1 MGIFSLNKGDQ
12 ELNSNTQTV
21 NVYGERNDSNTLY
34 TVSMSNRTI
43 SRANNTDTENV
54 CPIKPPFPSMEI
66 DVAEPIIFNDITRPQ
81 NKNKSGQKRNFED
94 VEKHIQ
100 NMLQEVR
107 KKCCFDNLVKNQQQN
122 ASSVMAHVTVRENP
136 VNNTSFVQ
144 TPLVEESSVTNASYV
159 QTALVEENPV
169 TNASFVQTSL
179 VEESSVTNAS
189 YVQTALVEENPVT
202 NASFVQTPMVEEN
215 SVTNTFVQTPL
226 FEENSVT
233 NASFVQTPLV
243 EENSKSDG
251 VIQDQNTTSCLPAED
266 DDDDD
271 TTPTVEK
278 PRQAENTSGK
288 WLIPILERFNIEI
301 LKATVFVTKLPEKLK
316 SRHQDTRRLNAVS
329 ETNYVDACT
338 GKQNIADNAVVQDCR
353 RVVNSDIISSAVK
366 KLRKRMRLKL
376 SPSTR
381 ETNKK
386 NESSNPGSYISAPI
400 TRSKAAQMS
409 KQSNKSPIGEKK
421 SDSCNSKVKFISNKK
436 KRLCRRK
443 QKFGKEANEPK
454 EKICN
459 TNNEHEIDDG
469 DQTNLDK
476 SKTLKMTKSK
486 AKAKNDTETMATRK
500 TVKRKLAFD
509 KETDE
514 FENDIIKK
522 RSRSMKITKDA
533 NEIVQ
538 CKQTAKGKLHSDETD
553 EAKVKI
559 QDNNVMIS
567 KLETDSEEQWN
578 PVNRK
583 RKKKINSKA
592 NAEAIIETIPS
603 EQSESNLN
611 KKGKKKTRPRIEK
624 NSKQIMKPTII
635 ETIPSEQSESNFSK
649 KGKKKTRPRIEKNSK
664 QIMKT
669 RTKSGKKKLE
679 PKIKALKKLSEP
691 NMAKSKPLNDA
702 KVTFR
707 LVTEPAEQKIL
718 KLKAEALRK
727 FHAVKTCGYCHM
739 TVPRRKYTYHVK
751 VHHPYTC
758 AKCRLLFSTKV
769 RILIGVCGWSR
780 GGCCIQQLLHC
791 KM

>member
-1 MGIFSLNKGDQ
+1 LNSTLDHLYLKKRFEKEIDVNFSATQFSEDVFNEPIRNTQKEPEMGIFSLNKGDQ

-169 TNASFVQTSL
+169 TNASFVQT
-179 VEESSVTNAS
+179 
-189 YVQTALVEENPVT
+189 
-202 NASFVQTPMVEEN
+202 PMVEEN

-316 SRHQDTRRLNAVS
+316 IHAYNLGQQHCQRYSAYQCMHQHNL
-329 ETNYVDACT
+329 
-338 GKQNIADNAVVQDCR
+338 
-353 RVVNSDIISSAVK
+353 
-366 KLRKRMRLKL
+366 
-376 SPSTR
+376 
-381 ETNKK
+381 
-386 NESSNPGSYISAPI
+386 
-400 TRSKAAQMS
+400 
-409 KQSNKSPIGEKK
+409 
-421 SDSCNSKVKFISNKK
+421 F
-436 KRLCRRK
+436 
-443 QKFGKEANEPK
+443 
-454 EKICN
+454 
-459 TNNEHEIDDG
+459 
-469 DQTNLDK
+469 QT
-476 SKTLKMTKSK
+476 
-486 AKAKNDTETMATRK
+486 
-500 TVKRKLAFD
+500 
-509 KETDE
+509 
-514 FENDIIKK
+514 
-522 RSRSMKITKDA
+522 
-533 NEIVQ
+533 Q
-538 CKQTAKGKLHSDETD
+538 HSVYECPD
-553 EAKVKI
+553 VY
-559 QDNNVMIS
+559 
-567 KLETDSEEQWN
+567 
-578 PVNRK
+578 
-583 RKKKINSKA
+583 
-592 NAEAIIETIPS
+592 
-603 EQSESNLN
+603 
-611 KKGKKKTRPRIEK
+611 
-624 NSKQIMKPTII
+624 
-635 ETIPSEQSESNFSK
+635 F
-649 KGKKKTRPRIEKNSK
+649 
-664 QIMKT
+664 
-669 RTKSGKKKLE
+669 
-679 PKIKALKKLSEP
+679 
-691 NMAKSKPLNDA
+691 
-702 KVTFR
+702 
-707 LVTEPAEQKIL
+707 
-718 KLKAEALRK
+718 
-727 FHAVKTCGYCHM
+727 
-739 TVPRRKYTYHVK
+739 
-751 VHHPYTC
+751 
-758 AKCRLLFSTKV
+758 
-769 RILIGVCGWSR
+769 
-780 GGCCIQQLLHC
+780 
-791 KM
+791 